1 LKVTQLTHQIKDP
14 LYRNSLFLMVN
25 TAVTTGMGFIFWMVV
40 ARYYTEHEVGLAA
53 AIISAISLLSL
64 ISSLG
69 LDVAL
74 VRFLSKAKEP
84 VKMINSSFTI
94 CGIVALV
101 VTGIFL
107 AGLDLWSPATEFVRG
122 NIRFLLAFILFTI
135 CWPLSG
141 LMSSVFIARRRA
153 EYVLVKS
160 TIFSLLKIPLPIL
173 LVYYFH
179 AFGIVGSWGLAA
191 VAAFVVS
198 VFLFMP
204 RVQESYRPVPRLDPG
219 IIRDIWKYS
228 TGNYFVSIF
237 ASAPYFLLPIIVVNL
252 ISAEQNAYFYV
263 AWMMAGL
270 VYAIPVAVSSSLF
283 AEGSH
288 SEEALVA
295 NARRS
300 FRFIILLLVPAIIL
314 LVALG
319 KWLLLL
325 FGENYSS
332 NALTLLWIL
341 GASGLF
347 IAVNDVYYSILRVRG
362 RIRELF
368 FIRALISIA
377 VIIAGSLIAPKTGIV
392 GIGYAWIS
400 AQAVASIYVLL
411 TVGVR
416 YRAMK
421 LRRTDS

>member
-1 LKVTQLTHQIKDP
+1 M
-14 LYRNSLFLMVN
+14 FN
-25 TAVTTGMGFIFWMVV
+25 TTVTTGMGFIFWMVV
-40 ARYYTEHEVGLAA
+40 ARYYTEYEVGMAA
-53 AIISAISLLSL
+53 AIIAVISMLSL

-74 VRFLSKAKEP
+74 VRFLAKAKEP
-84 VKMINSSFTI
+84 VKMINSCFTI
-94 CGIVALV
+94 SGILALA

-107 AGLDLWSPATEFVRG
+107 AGLDLWSPATSFVRD
-122 NIRFLLAFILFTI
+122 NIRFLLAFVLFAI

-141 LMSSVFIARRRA
+141 LMSSVFIAKRRA
-153 EYVLVKS
+153 EFVLAKS
-160 TIFSLLKIPLPIL
+160 TLFSLLKIPLPIL
-173 LVYYFH
+173 LVLFFH
-179 AFGIVGSWGLAA
+179 AFGIVGSWGFAA
-191 VAAFVVS
+191 VVAFMIS
-198 VFLFMP
+198 LFLFLP
-204 RVQESYRPVPRLDPG
+204 RVQESYRPVPKLDLS
-219 IIRDIWKYS
+219 IIKGIWKYS
-228 TGNYFVSIF
+228 AGNYFVSIF
-237 ASAPYFLLPIIVVNL
+237 SAAPSFLLPLIIVN
-252 ISAEQNAYFYV
+252 IMSAEQNAYFYV

-270 VYAIPVAVSSSLF
+270 IQAIPLAVSASLF

-341 GASGLF
+341 GFSGLF
-347 IAVNDVYYSILRVRG
+347 TAVNDVYYSILRVRG

-368 FIRALISIA
+368 VIRALISIA
-377 VIIAGSLIAPKTGIV
+377 VLVTSSLIAPTIGIV

-400 AQAVASIYVLL
+400 AQALASVYVLL
-411 TVGVR
+411 IVRVR
-416 YRAMK
+416 YRAIK
-421 LRRTDS
+421 VRHSNSQGGQK

>member
-1 LKVTQLTHQIKDP
+1 LNITQLRRQIQDP
-14 LYRNSLFLMVN
+14 LYRNSLLLMVN

-40 ARYYTEHEVGLAA
+40 ARYYTEYEVGLAA
-53 AIISAISLLSL
+53 AIISAISLLAL

-74 VRFLSKAKEP
+74 IRFLSKAREP
-84 VKMINSSFTI
+84 VKMINSCFTI
-94 CGIVALV
+94 SGIVALAV
-101 VTGIFL
+101 AGIFL

-122 NIRFLLAFILFTI
+122 NIRFLLAFILFVV

-141 LMSSVFIARRRA
+141 LMASVFVAGRRA
-153 EYVLVKS
+153 EFVLVKS

-173 LVYYFH
+173 LAYYFH
-179 AFGIVGSWGLAA
+179 AFGIVGSWGVAA
-191 VAAFVVS
+191 VAAFIIS
-198 VFLFMP
+198 LFLFIP
-204 RVQESYRPVPRLDPG
+204 RIQKSYRPVPRLDLS

-228 TGNYFVSIF
+228 AGNYFVSIF
-237 ASAPYFLLPIIVVNL
+237 AAAPYFLLPIIVVNL

-270 VYAIPVAVSSSLF
+270 VYAIPVAVSASLF

-288 SEEALVA
+288 AEEALVA

-332 NALTLLWIL
+332 NGLTLLWIL

-377 VIIAGSLIAPKTGIV
+377 VVVAGSLIAPKIGIV

-411 TVGVR
+411 RVRVR

-421 LRRTDS
+421 AQRIDS

>member
-1 LKVTQLTHQIKDP
+1 LNFTQLKHQIRNP

-25 TAVTTGMGFIFWMVV
+25 TAVSTGMGFIFWMVV
-40 ARYYTEHEVGLAA
+40 ARYYTEYEVGIAA
-53 AIISAISLLSL
+53 AIIAAIGMLSL

-74 VRFLSKAKEP
+74 IRFLAKAKEP
-84 VKMINSSFTI
+84 VKMINSCFTI
-94 CGIVALV
+94 SGILALA

-107 AGLDLWSPATEFVRG
+107 AGLDLWSPATSFVRD
-122 NIRFLLAFILFTI
+122 NTRFLLAFVLFTI

-141 LMSSVFIARRRA
+141 LMTSVFIAKRRA
-153 EYVLVKS
+153 EFVLVKS

-173 LVYYFH
+173 LVLFFH

-191 VAAFVVS
+191 VVAFMIS
-198 VFLFMP
+198 LFFFLP
-204 RVQESYRPVPRLDPG
+204 RVQESYRPVPKLDLS
-219 IIRDIWKYS
+219 IIKGIWKYS
-228 TGNYFVSIF
+228 AGNYFVSIF
-237 ASAPYFLLPIIVVNL
+237 SAAPYFLLPIIIVNL
-252 ISAEQNAYFYV
+252 MSAEQNAYFYV

-270 VYAIPVAVSSSLF
+270 IQAIPLAVSASLF

-341 GASGLF
+341 GFSGLF
-347 IAVNDVYYSILRVRG
+347 TAVNDVYYSILRVRG

-368 FIRALISIA
+368 VIRALISIA
-377 VIIAGSLIAPKTGIV
+377 VLVSSSLIAPKIGIV

-400 AQAVASIYVLL
+400 AQALASVYVLL
-411 TVGVR
+411 IVRVR
-416 YRAMK
+416 YRAIK
-421 LRRTDS
+421 VRRSDS

>member
-1 LKVTQLTHQIKDP
+1 
-14 LYRNSLFLMVN
+14 MVN
-25 TAVTTGMGFIFWMVV
+25 TAVSTGMGFIFWMVV
-40 ARYYTEHEVGLAA
+40 ARYYTEYEVGMAA
-53 AIISAISLLSL
+53 AIIAAIGMLSL

-74 VRFLSKAKEP
+74 IRFLSKAKEP
-84 VKMINSSFTI
+84 VKMINSCFTI
-94 CGIVALV
+94 SGIVALA
-101 VTGIFL
+101 VTVIFL
-107 AGLDLWSPATEFVRG
+107 AGLDLWSPATSFVRD
-122 NIRFLLAFILFTI
+122 NTRFLLAFVLFAI

-141 LMSSVFIARRRA
+141 LMSSVFIAKRRA
-153 EYVLVKS
+153 EFVLVKS

-173 LVYYFH
+173 LVLFFH
-179 AFGIVGSWGLAA
+179 AFGIVGSWGLAV
-191 VAAFVVS
+191 VAAFIIS
-198 VFLFMP
+198 LFLFLP
-204 RVQESYRPVPRLDPG
+204 RVQESYRPVPKLDLS
-219 IIRDIWKYS
+219 IIKGIWKYS
-228 TGNYFVSIF
+228 AGNYFVSIF
-237 ASAPYFLLPIIVVNL
+237 AAAPYFLLPIIVVNL

-270 VYAIPVAVSSSLF
+270 VQAIPIAVSASLF

-288 SEEALVA
+288 SEEALGA

-332 NALTLLWIL
+332 NGLTLLWIL
-341 GASGLF
+341 GASGIF

-377 VIIAGSLIAPKTGIV
+377 VLVASSLIAPKIGIV

-421 LRRTDS
+421 SRRSDS